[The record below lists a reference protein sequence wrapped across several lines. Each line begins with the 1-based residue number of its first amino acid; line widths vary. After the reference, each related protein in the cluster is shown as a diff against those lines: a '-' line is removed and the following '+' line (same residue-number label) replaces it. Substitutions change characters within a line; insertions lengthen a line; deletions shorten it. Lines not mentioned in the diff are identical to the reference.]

1 MTKSNLFLVAGVLAC
16 GSVQALTLSSP
27 AFEEGAT
34 IPDVFTFNLG
44 GQCNGANQS
53 PPLVFSQ
60 VPQGTRSLALTMV
73 DPDGGNWLHWKVW
86 NLGGSVTA
94 LAPNASASQAL
105 EQGRSDF
112 GAQGYGG
119 PCPPTPN
126 HRYVFTL
133 YALNKTFSTEPNAAQ
148 LQAAALATATLT
160 GKRSPGDRLAWVAP
174 DRLSCLF
181 NWVERQVP
189 EFVAPRGSANLQG
202 SGFTYRYYAQTNSYL
217 GATTSP
223 DPHVYFLNEAMGLV
237 DLGAASVWAQQAACP

>member
-105 EQGRSDF
+105 EQGRNDF
-112 GAQGYGG
+112 GTQGYGG

-126 HRYVFTL
+126 HRYVL
-133 YALNKTFSTEPNAAQ
+133 PCM
-148 LQAAALATATLT
+148 
-160 GKRSPGDRLAWVAP
+160 P
-174 DRLSCLF
+174 
-181 NWVERQVP
+181 
-189 EFVAPRGSANLQG
+189 
-202 SGFTYRYYAQTNSYL
+202 
-217 GATTSP
+217 
-223 DPHVYFLNEAMGLV
+223 
-237 DLGAASVWAQQAACP
+237 